1 MIRHWLNKDSSND
14 CNTQGKTYN
23 VTGFRYQLA
32 ATELRDNPIYIN
44 VYTVWMSIILLE
56 AVPYVTILVL
66 NALII
71 RQILRSY
78 NFRQGFLQSGLVKN
92 WIFVAIHLKFLFE
105 KGQTTSSPFWG
116 NRAFFHFFP
125 FKRLNS
131 LVARFDLSWSRK
143 SADCKKWTEKKFG

>member
-92 WIFVAIHLKFLFE
+92 
-105 KGQTTSSPFWG
+105 
-116 NRAFFHFFP
+116 
-125 FKRLNS
+125 
-131 LVARFDLSWSRK
+131 
-143 SADCKKWTEKKFG
+143 